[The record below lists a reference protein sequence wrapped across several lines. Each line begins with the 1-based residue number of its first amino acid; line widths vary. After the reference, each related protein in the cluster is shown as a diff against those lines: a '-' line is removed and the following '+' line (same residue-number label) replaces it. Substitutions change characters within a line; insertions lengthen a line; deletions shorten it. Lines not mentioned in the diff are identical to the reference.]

1 MSAGSK
7 QKVLWTTCVV
17 VERPACSSRQ
27 RPGASGAVA
36 PQRRTAAPL
45 QASLLRPRQKLIA
58 GPSQGYA
65 QGRPAAMANG
75 VVGQAGDGRAFL
87 KPVAAKELQIVS
99 PMVARE
105 RREFAGSL
113 ATQAVS

>member
-1 MSAGSK
+1 
-7 QKVLWTTCVV
+7 
-17 VERPACSSRQ
+17 
-27 RPGASGAVA
+27 
-36 PQRRTAAPL
+36 
-45 QASLLRPRQKLIA
+45 
-58 GPSQGYA
+58 
-65 QGRPAAMANG
+65 MANG